1 MKLVG
6 LLPLLVLF
14 TQCTKAPPVTPGPP
28 PTYAER
34 EAALLQG
41 VAPRVPGRWTLTEVH
56 YRRQPHFDAPAGWP
70 SDTVVAQ
77 LATLVLAPVRVP
89 LASQQGRPE
98 FEGALTYAGKTYPV
112 YLALWANPDRVVN
125 QQGPPAY
132 FSLEYHFPVGAHQ
145 TAVEEQFLQDVGLIG
160 RQFTL
165 DVTANQPVL
174 MYWKGLGHHLQSI
187 TLRQ

>member
-1 MKLVG
+1 M
-6 LLPLLVLF
+6 
-14 TQCTKAPPVTPGPP
+14 
-28 PTYAER
+28 
-34 EAALLQG
+34 
-41 VAPRVPGRWTLTEVH
+41 
-56 YRRQPHFDAPAGWP
+56 
-70 SDTVVAQ
+70 
-77 LATLVLAPVRVP
+77 LAPVRVP

-132 FSLEYHFPVGAHQ
+132 FSLGYHFPVGTHQ

-165 DVTANQPVL
+165 DVTANQPAL